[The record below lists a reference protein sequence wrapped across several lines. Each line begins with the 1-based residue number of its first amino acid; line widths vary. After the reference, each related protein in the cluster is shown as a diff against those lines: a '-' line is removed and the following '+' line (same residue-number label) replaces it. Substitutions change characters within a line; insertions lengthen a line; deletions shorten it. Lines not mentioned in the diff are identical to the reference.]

1 MTKLI
6 TVCLIAI
13 ATISCKP
20 KADVNKVK
28 EETME
33 LHDVVMANHGKI
45 IDNQMKI
52 DTLLKGLNDLKAK
65 FPAIDTAVEKAEM
78 TMLLENLVKA
88 EESMNDWM
96 HNFNADYQNKLDTAI
111 LNYYQK
117 EYNKISKVDQLYQN
131 EIKKSSTYLA
141 KFKK

>member
-1 MTKLI
+1 MKKLI
-6 TVCLIAI
+6 TVCSIAI

-52 DTLLKGLNDLKAK
+52 DTLLKDLNDLKVK

-78 TMLLENLVKA
+78 TKLLENLVKA

-96 HNFNADYQNKLDTAI
+96 HNFNADYQNKPDTAI

-117 EYNKISKVDQLYQN
+117 EYNKISKVDQLYKN

>member
-6 TVCLIAI
+6 TVCFIAI
-13 ATISCKP
+13 AIISCKP
-20 KADVNKVK
+20 KADVNKIK
-28 EETME
+28 EQTME
-33 LHDVVMANHGKI
+33 LHDVVMANHSKV

-52 DTLLKGLNDLKAK
+52 DTLLKGLNDLKVK

-78 TMLLENLVKA
+78 KKLLESLVKA

-117 EYNKISKVDQLYQN
+117 EYDKISKVHQVYNN
-131 EIKKSSTYLA
+131 EIKKSSTYLS